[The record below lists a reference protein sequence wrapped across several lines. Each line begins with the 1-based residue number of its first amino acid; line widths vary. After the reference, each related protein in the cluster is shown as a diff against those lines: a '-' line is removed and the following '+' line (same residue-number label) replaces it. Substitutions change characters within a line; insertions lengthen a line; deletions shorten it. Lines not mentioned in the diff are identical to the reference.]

1 MKKKIV
7 ALCLV
12 VGLLAV
18 SVIGGT
24 LAYFTD
30 NDDVTN
36 TFSVGKVDI
45 TMDEAKTDE
54 YGKRELDPETEEP
67 VARVDANEYK
77 LVPGGSYVK
86 DPTIHVA
93 DGSENAFLYVQVNN
107 GLANV
112 LTENCIEKQLADNG
126 WELVENTENIYAF
139 QKHTNLNMAVTAGQS
154 VNVFDEFVVDSAMNE
169 ETLNAVANST
179 IVVRAFAIQADNIEE
194 SVADAEAVAYF
205 TAP

>member
-30 NDDVTN
+30 SDDVTN

-54 YGKRELDPETEEP
+54 YGELELDPETEEP
-67 VARVDANEYK
+67 VARVDTNKYK